1 MAKAMTPPDK
11 VLDGDSA
18 NWKNWM
24 SELSPTTC
32 EDCVKLHGKIYPM
45 KMFVPLPL
53 HINGKCKVVPM
64 RTKVAG
70 TATNMGQ
77 NGVDVYLLEHG
88 KLPGYF
94 INKKHAEKQGWVK
107 KDGNLAE
114 VLPGR
119 MIGGDIYNNRN
130 GLLPQ
135 SNGRG
140 WIEADFDYI
149 SGYRNDCRI
158 LCSTDGLIFVT
169 YDHYQTFYEIT
180 P

>member
-88 KLPGYF
+88 KLPGYYLT
-94 INKKHAEKQGWVK
+94 K
-107 KDGNLAE
+107 KDAELNGWRAPKGNLGT

-119 MIGGDIYNNRN
+119 TIGGDVFYNDKNK
-130 GLLPQ
+130 LPDAV
-135 SNGRG
+135 GRV
-140 WIEADFDYI
+140 WYEADFNYV
-149 SGYRNDCRI
+149 SGWRNDYRV
-158 LCSTDGLIFVT
+158 LYSNDGLIFIT
-169 YDHYQTFYEIT
+169 YDHYKTFYELHS
-180 P
+180 